1 MGEAFTTKQIE
12 ALLAALPDAALAV
25 DVSGIVVA
33 ENAGAVSLFGVKAV
47 GEPTSHV
54 LRSPAIQQAIET
66 VRNLGQ
72 ADEVSHVLRGKVPRS
87 LTIRVARLGET
98 TLGRPLVLLT
108 IRDLTREQ
116 QIEKMRAD
124 FVANASHELRT
135 PLASLSGFIDTLQ
148 GAAKS
153 DPPAQARF
161 LDLMKT
167 QAQRMASLIDDLL
180 SLSRIEINEHVV
192 PTGQVDLVSLLRQS
206 IELLQGMALKS
217 QCTIRL
223 VAPKS
228 FAIAGDANELAQ
240 VFGNLLENAIKYGG
254 TGKPIEVTLNEA
266 DGVAIVAIKDHGPGI
281 ASEHVPRLTER
292 FYRVNVQ
299 DSRARGGTGLGLAI
313 TKHIVNRHRGRL
325 QIESEVGHGSTFSVH
340 LPIDK
345 NN

>member
-1 MGEAFTTKQIE
+1 MAQTFTIEQIE
-12 ALLAALPDAALAV
+12 ALLAALPDAAIAV
-25 DVSGIVVA
+25 DDTDRVIA
-33 ENAGAVSLFGVKAV
+33 ENAEAVLLFGVKAV
-47 GEPTSHV
+47 GQPVNHV
-54 LRSPAIQQAIET
+54 LRSPAVQQAIAT
-66 VRNLGQ
+66 VRERNQ
-72 ADEVSHVLRGKVPRS
+72 AEEVLHVLRGKVPRS

-98 TLGRPLVLLT
+98 TAGQPLVLLT

-161 LDLMKT
+161 LDLMKK
-167 QAQRMASLIDDLL
+167 QAQRMAGLIDDLL
-180 SLSRIEINEHVV
+180 SLSRIEINEHVA
-192 PTGQVDLVSLLRQS
+192 PTSLVDLVSLLRQS
-206 IELLQGMALKS
+206 IELLQDMALKS
-217 QCTIRL
+217 QCTIKL
-223 VAPKS
+223 VSPKS

-254 TGKPIEVTLNEA
+254 AGKPIDVTLNEA
-266 DGVAIVAIKDHGPGI
+266 DGWAIVAIKDHGPGI

-325 QIESEVGHGSTFSVH
+325 QIESELGRGSVFSVH
-340 LPIDK
+340 LPSD
-345 NN
+345 

>member
-1 MGEAFTTKQIE
+1 MGEAFTTNQIA
-12 ALLAALPDAALAV
+12 ALLAALPNAALAV
-25 DVSGIVVA
+25 DGSGIVAA

-47 GEPTSHV
+47 GEPTNHV
-54 LRSPAIQQAIET
+54 LRSPAIQKAIDT
-66 VRNLGQ
+66 VQNLGQ
-72 ADEVSHVLRGKVPRS
+72 PEEVSHVLRGKVPRS
-87 LTIRVARLGET
+87 LTIHVAKLGEDT
-98 TLGRPLVLLT
+98 AGQPLALLT

-180 SLSRIEINEHVV
+180 SLSRIEINEHMM
-192 PTGQVDLVSLLRQS
+192 PTGQVDLATLLRQS
-206 IELLQGMALKS
+206 VELMQDVARKS
-217 QCTIRL
+217 QCEIRFDG
-223 VAPKS
+223 PRS
-228 FAIAGDANELAQ
+228 FAVTGDANELAQ

-254 TGKPIEVTLNEA
+254 PGKPIDVSLSENNGWVVVN
-266 DGVAIVAIKDHGPGI
+266 VKDHGPGI

-313 TKHIVNRHRGRL
+313 SKHIINRHRGRL
-325 QIESEVGHGSTFSVH
+325 QIESGLGRGSTFSVH
-340 LPIDK
+340 LPAY
-345 NN
+345 